1 MAGLFTTVWKLSVV
15 GSYTIFFVL
24 LVRMLLH
31 KSPKW
36 CSYLLWSVVFL
47 RLILPVVP
55 ESSFSLVPSQVSG
68 SMKQEKG
75 FLADGISKEN
85 AFWVEQEKAD
95 PFHQEMPEPDTVLDN
110 TYTENTP
117 GGGAQG
123 ITLPEVISY
132 LWLAGVLA
140 FGGYH
145 MWSYYRFKKRLQGAV
160 AAEQGVYEL
169 PGEHVSFIMGVVR
182 PGIYLSNS
190 LDEETRRVVLCH
202 EQVHLRRRDYLIKP
216 LTLAICCI
224 HWFNP
229 LVWLAFYLMSRDC
242 EMSCDE
248 KVVSILGEDSIK
260 SRIKHVLHFKKA
272 PGWLVA
278 VSTVVLVVVLAGLCV
293 NGKQVTDDDTTET
306 ESLQKPADGSQDVVT
321 SETAMVYEEY
331 VLENGQSIQ
340 IGNTGVY
347 EKQNDQ
353 LFCMLEDKILEGK
366 YVIHVEG
373 GGPYLYYVAASDY
386 APGDWEIE
394 YDSLRKVNLTTGA
407 SIYVPFEEAGW
418 LSANNSGFSIGGGF
432 IRVQNGRYV
441 LQDAGKVWDHKTVAE
456 LSQEQKNAY
465 AAANREYL
473 LNHPGEVVAYGNRFK
488 RQTDA
493 YIDMDGDGDAE
504 RIAIGYGKQ
513 NGDITHM
520 IAIF

>member
-216 LTLAICCI
+216 LTLAICCV

-248 KVVSILGEDSIK
+248 KVVSILGEDSKKLYSFALLDEATGGCRKLWKRGTACAVLSFGEDSIK

-373 GGPYLYYVAASDY
+373 GGHICIMWQHRITL
-386 APGDWEIE
+386 PG
-394 YDSLRKVNLTTGA
+394 
-407 SIYVPFEEAGW
+407 
-418 LSANNSGFSIGGGF
+418 IG
-432 IRVQNGRYV
+432 
-441 LQDAGKVWDHKTVAE
+441 K
-456 LSQEQKNAY
+456 
-465 AAANREYL
+465 
-473 LNHPGEVVAYGNRFK
+473 
-488 RQTDA
+488 
-493 YIDMDGDGDAE
+493 
-504 RIAIGYGKQ
+504 
-513 NGDITHM
+513 
-520 IAIF
+520 